1 MLWRTNLVNRAFQV
15 LKPKG
20 KKIRIRR
27 LIMMKALK
35 CSMKLEAVHTRVD
48 VDYEIEI
55 LKEHAKI
62 LASGQTIQYIY
73 LS

>member
-1 MLWRTNLVNRAFQV
+1 
-15 LKPKG
+15 
-20 KKIRIRR
+20 
-27 LIMMKALK
+27 
-35 CSMKLEAVHTRVD
+35 MKLDAVHTRVD

-62 LASGQTIQYIY
+62 LASGQTIRYTILKYMY